1 MNAKQIS
8 AAKTAELVAFYNANC
23 AVVGK
28 KPVSKFADRK
38 TAEKRVAELVASLPK
53 QKTEGAAYVKGTCP
67 KCGDSANGIT
77 CGHVVNLKGKQ
88 EVVNEHEAMCHVCGH
103 EFNYETGKALR
114 KAGATNPGAAK
125 QIAASWKD
133 PEVFAARITR
143 NNVKVDGTVYT
154 SVREAF
160 IKLGLPLGQHIKF
173 RMSLKA
179 AGKLEGFGKK
189 WVVLAA

>member
-53 QKTEGAAYVKGTCP
+53 PKTEGAAYRRGTCP
-67 KCGDSANGIT
+67 KCGNQTDIT
-77 CGHVVNLKGKQ
+77 CGKVVNLKGKQ
-88 EVVNEHEAMCHVCGH
+88 EVVNEHEALCHSCGH

-114 KAGATNPGAAK
+114 KAAATNPGAAK

-160 IKLGLPLGQHIKF
+160 IKLSLPLGQHIKF
-173 RMSLKA
+173 RMQLKV

>member
-53 QKTEGAAYVKGTCP
+53 PKTNAANYVVGTCP
-67 KCGDSANGIT
+67 KCGATSDIT
-77 CGHVVNLKGKQ
+77 CGHGDKKGNII
-88 EVVNEHEAMCHVCGH
+88 NEHEALCHSCGH
-103 EFNYETGKALR
+103 EFNYNTGKALR
-114 KAGATNPGAAK
+114 KVATNPGAAK

-143 NNVKVDGTVYT
+143 NNVKVDGVVYA

-160 IKLGLPLGQHIKF
+160 VKLGLPLGQHIKF
-173 RMSLKA
+173 RMNLKA

>member
-1 MNAKQIS
+1 MNSKQIS

-23 AVVGK
+23 AVAGK

-38 TAEKRVAELVASLPK
+38 TAEKRVAELVAALP
-53 QKTEGAAYVKGTCP
+53 TP
-67 KCGDSANGIT
+67 KAP
-77 CGHVVNLKGKQ
+77 
-88 EVVNEHEAMCHVCGH
+88 
-103 EFNYETGKALR
+103 R
-114 KAGATNPGAAK
+114 KVATVNPGAAK

-160 IKLGLPLGQHIKF
+160 VKLGLPLGQHIKF
-173 RMSLKA
+173 RMNLKA